1 MELYVREKYLRK
13 MRGFYHDT
21 EVIKV
26 ITGVR
31 RCGKSCLMKTVM
43 DELRRKG
50 ISEEHLISFDLDS
63 LQYRKVKTADRLEE
77 LILSQSHA
85 EGVKYLFIDE
95 IQNVAGFEEVVNAFR
110 EDGNYSIFIT
120 GSNSYLLSGELV
132 TKLTGRYIEFEMFP
146 LTFDEYL
153 DMKAFYGKP
162 VIANL
167 IAELNSYLN
176 VELRLL
182 PLLAHMD
189 TTGVIV
195 DNTALQHNKMVI
207 DPILKDLEQK
217 AEVLIGHPILM
228 WSSKQVCEV
237 LYDELKLEAPKGN
250 RVSTE
255 SVLQTMADK
264 HPFPGLVI
272 EYRRLSK
279 QMSTYI
285 DGLEKEFVS
294 VPFRPTETKQI
305 YSTWNQMA
313 TGTGRLSTA
322 APNMQTLPKR
332 SLGRLKNLDVDIRG
346 AFVALPNRRLI
357 SVDYRQIEMRVFA
370 HCSHDIALINLFS
383 SGQNSDIYT
392 LIASMIHKVEVKDV
406 TQQFRDEA
414 KVITLG
420 LCYGM
425 GVESM
430 ASKLKIPILTAT
442 QLKNSIL
449 NVGLRELDGKE

>member
-1 MELYVREKYLRK
+1 MELYVREKYLKK

-162 VIANL
+162 VNANL
-167 IAELNSYLN
+167 IAELNSYLQEGGFPKTMQYDDFADKRTYVKSVIDEIFEKDIRRRLKIRN
-176 VELRLL
+176 VEAFNNVRSFIINNFG
-182 PLLAHMD
+182 ATMS
-189 TTGVIV
+189 IQS
-195 DNTALQHNKMVI
+195 LQ
-207 DPILKDLEQK
+207 
-217 AEVLIGHPILM
+217 A
-228 WSSKQVCEV
+228 
-237 LYDELKLEAPKGN
+237 A
-250 RVSTE
+250 
-255 SVLQTMADK
+255 
-264 HPFPGLVI
+264 
-272 EYRRLSK
+272 
-279 QMSTYI
+279 
-285 DGLEKEFVS
+285 LEKNGIAV
-294 VPFRPTETKQI
+294 
-305 YSTWNQMA
+305 
-313 TGTGRLSTA
+313 
-322 APNMQTLPKR
+322 KR
-332 SLGRLKNLDVDIRG
+332 STLTRYIEALVQSKILYRCDRFDMKSKKSLGGEKKYYLADTSFYFSTNTDNRNNYG
-346 AFVALPNRRLI
+346 PALENMVYL
-357 SVDYRQIEMRVFA
+357 
-370 HCSHDIALINLFS
+370 
-383 SGQNSDIYT
+383 
-392 LIASMIHKVEVKDV
+392 
-406 TQQFRDEA
+406 
-414 KVITLG
+414 
-420 LCYGM
+420 
-425 GVESM
+425 
-430 ASKLKIPILTAT
+430 
-442 QLKNSIL
+442 
-449 NVGLRELDGKE
+449 